1 MLGLPLD
8 LMKSYLTSLRNGYQL
23 LMGVLVYINDL
34 PSHSQ
39 NSKKKFFAAD
49 TAIVEKNDKLFLGVS
64 QVSDRM
70 KSNHLTLN
78 KDKTKITRYF
88 KSKTATADSIV
99 LDNKK

>member
-1 MLGLPLD
+1 MV
-8 LMKSYLTSLRNGYQL
+8 
-23 LMGVLVYINDL
+23 VLVYINDL
-34 PSHSQ
+34 PSYGQ
-39 NSKKKFFAAD
+39 NSKNFLFADD

-64 QVSDRM
+64 QVSERM

-88 KSKTATADSIV
+88 KSKTATAYSIV